1 MSAPDVLV
9 MGSDAG
15 QPIPIAVNLHCTDGT
30 GSRDP
35 PVARVIRA
43 RCCRLF
49 GITGVLRVSV
59 QNSRPLA
66 WSD

>member
-1 MSAPDVLV
+1 MSAPQGLFMVTN
-9 MGSDAG
+9 AG
-15 QPIPIAVNLHCTDGT
+15 RRMPIAVNLHGPDCAG
-30 GSRDP
+30 GRDP
-35 PVARVIRA
+35 PVTRVIRA
-43 RCCRLF
+43 RCSPLF